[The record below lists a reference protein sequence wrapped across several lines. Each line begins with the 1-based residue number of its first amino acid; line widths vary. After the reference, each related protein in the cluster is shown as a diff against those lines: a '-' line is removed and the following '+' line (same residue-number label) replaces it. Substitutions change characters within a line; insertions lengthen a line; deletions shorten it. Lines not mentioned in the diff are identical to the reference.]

1 MSLGDSSL
9 TQSNILQQNLET
21 AYNKVRQKTI

>member
-1 MSLGDSSL
+1 MSLGESSL
-9 TQSNILQQNLET
+9 TQSNIPQQILET